1 MKEITVNQAAK
12 LIKSVP
18 TPAVSIYLGTNII
31 ERDASTRMKNNL
43 HGLYRTAEALV
54 TKTYDRQT
62 RARLLEPLK
71 NALTALR
78 LNRSKGGLAIYH
90 SEHFTGVVK
99 IPTAVSDLV
108 VAADSFHLKPVLRCL
123 QMRRSYY
130 LLAFRKN
137 YAELIL
143 VTADAAKVIERISYG
158 IKDHSGALDT
168 DERKDS
174 IKEIT
179 KIRRRHEI
187 SETMATLNRQLE
199 SYWQK
204 ERVPLLLAGPHH
216 LLESFRDQ
224 STYGNLLERT
234 LTGSIDHVDLNALTR
249 LSSGIMEHIF
259 SRLDSNEVLAF
270 QKAQSSGLASTD
282 INHIAMAAVRGQ
294 VRNLLIAE
302 DRHIWGYLDRINGRV
317 EILSE
322 QIDATSDDLLDD
334 IAELTL
340 LKGGKVTVLPSIEM
354 PGKQPIAA
362 VLRWDDSPRQVQKKD
377 VPTYP
382 RKQRETHVYMTA

>member
-18 TPAVSIYLGTNII
+18 TPDVSIYLGTNVI
-31 ERDASTRMKNNL
+31 ERDASTRIKNNL
-43 HGLYRTAEALV
+43 HSLYRTAEALI

-71 NALTALR
+71 GALTALR

-99 IPTAVSDLV
+99 IPTEVSDLV

-130 LLAFRKN
+130 LLALRKS

-143 VTADAAKVIERISYG
+143 VTADAAKVIERLSYG
-158 IKDHSGALDT
+158 FRNDSSSEFE
-168 DERKDS
+168 ERKS
-174 IKEIT
+174 SSKEAT

-187 SETMATLNRQLE
+187 AESMATLNRQLE

-204 ERVPLLLAGPHH
+204 ERIPLLLAGPHH
-216 LLESFRDQ
+216 LLETFRDQ
-224 STYGNLLERT
+224 SSYTNILERT
-234 LTGSIDHVDLNALTR
+234 LDGSVDHIDLNALTR
-249 LSSGIMEHIF
+249 LSSGLMEHVF
-259 SRLDSNEVLAF
+259 SQLDSNEVLAF
-270 QKAQSSGLASTD
+270 HKAQSYGLASTD
-282 INHIAMAAVRGQ
+282 ISDIAMGAVRGQ

-302 DRHIWGYLDRINGRV
+302 DRHIWGYLDRTSGRV

-322 QIDATSDDLLDD
+322 QHDATSDDLLDD

-340 LKGGKVTVLPSIEM
+340 LKGGPKKLLSMGMELVPAGAIVD
-354 PGKQPIAA
+354 GNIANA
-362 VLRWDDSPRQVQKKD
+362 YSKSC
-377 VPTYP
+377 
-382 RKQRETHVYMTA
+382 